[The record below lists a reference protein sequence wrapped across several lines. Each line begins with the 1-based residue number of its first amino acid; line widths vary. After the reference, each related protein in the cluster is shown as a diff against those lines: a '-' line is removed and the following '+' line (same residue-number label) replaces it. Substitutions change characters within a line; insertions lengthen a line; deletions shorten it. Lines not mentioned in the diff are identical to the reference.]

1 MLLISVL
8 TLQNVVFNEL
18 LARRAVV
25 DLVTQRVLDLA
36 LGEFIHLLLESRC
49 NFGVYRLHIC

>member
-8 TLQNVVFNEL
+8 TLQDVVFNEL

>member
-8 TLQNVVFNEL
+8 TLQDVVFNEL

-49 NFGVYRLHIC
+49 NFGV